1 MSKSP
6 ELERTVSKVLAQRQE
21 EFIARID
28 SAFNEAL
35 SNLESSKSS
44 LLSEYDQI
52 IQSSNKQAENLRRQ
66 VLGSKRIASRNAEL
80 LLIESAVDDYFN
92 RAREKLVQLPR
103 DKDYKAM
110 INEMIED
117 CTSAINSEE
126 IIIECAERDMK
137 LVSEAIG
144 KKARRIKLSL
154 SDKPIPIIGG
164 LRARSADG
172 SLMYD
177 STLDSRSERLKPL
190 IRKEIVQTLRGDK

>member
-6 ELERTVSKVLAQRQE
+6 ELERTVNKVLAQRQE
-21 EFIARID
+21 EFMARID
-28 SAFNEAL
+28 SAFNETL

-52 IQSSNKQAENLRRQ
+52 IQSSKKQAENLKRQ
-66 VLGSKRIASRNAEL
+66 ILGSKRIASRNEEL
-80 LLIESAVDDYFN
+80 LLIESAVDDYFE
-92 RAREKLVQLPR
+92 RARQRLTELPR

-117 CTSAINSEE
+117 CSSAINSEE
-126 IIIECAERDMK
+126 IIIECAEKDLK

-144 KKARRIKLSL
+144 KKARKVKVSL

-177 STLDSRSERLKPL
+177 ITLDSRSERLKPL

>member
-117 CTSAINSEE
+117 CTLAINSEE

-154 SDKPIPIIGG
+154 SDNPIPIIGG

>member
-154 SDKPIPIIGG
+154 SDNPIPIIGG